1 MPTVKEQLIAS
12 ISAEDKGSQCKVTVV
27 GAGSVGMACAIC
39 ILLKGL
45 YGVKEDIFLS
55 IPCILGRNGISD
67 IVKINLNSEEEA
79 LLRKSA
85 DALWSI
91 QKDVSL

>member
-39 ILLKGL
+39 ILLKVSEKHPWLRDKSVGSRYISSPL
-45 YGVKEDIFLS
+45 
-55 IPCILGRNGISD
+55 ILVQDKMHLAWDGAHRSCR
-67 IVKINLNSEEEA
+67 
-79 LLRKSA
+79 LR
-85 DALWSI
+85 
-91 QKDVSL
+91 